1 MEEYVKVGINVYCCG
16 VVSKVTKSEDETLNI
31 HVWNTREEKEV
42 VKSGYEKLIFAIGR
56 SANTEHL
63 NLSAA
68 NVAVSSNGFITVNE
82 YQETNV
88 ENIYAVGDVCGS
100 YMLTPGKNYF

>member
-1 MEEYVKVGINVYCCG
+1 MEEYVKVGIKVYCCG
-16 VVSKVTKSEDETLNI
+16 SISKVTKNEDDTLKV
-31 HVWNTREEKEV
+31 HVWNSKAEKEDIQD
-42 VKSGYEKLIFAIGR
+42 GFEKIIFAVGR
-56 SANTEHL
+56 SANTEKL

-68 NVAVSSNGFITVNE
+68 NVAVDSKGFISVNE

-100 YMLTPGKNYF
+100 YMLTPGKY

>member
-1 MEEYVKVGINVYCCG
+1 MEEYVKVGIDVHCCG
-16 VVSKVTKSEDETLNI
+16 TVSKVTKGEDGKLKMHI
-31 HVWNTREEKEV
+31 WNTAQEKEV
-42 VKSGYEKLIFAIGR
+42 VKDGYEKLIFAIGR
-56 SANTEHL
+56 SANTENL

-68 NVAVSSNGFITVNE
+68 AVAVSAQGFISVNE

-100 YMLTPGKNYF
+100 YMLTPGKT